1 MAGSAFKNAD
11 VVKALSGFT
20 PILVDGDVEKDIC
33 KKYGVSGYPNTL
45 FADAKGEAAGP
56 AIVGAVPTED
66 FLKKAQDFAKKVKPG
81 KPSKD
86 YATLTTAKADLDAA
100 LPKKKVAEALAA
112 IAKIEKVNR
121 AGPILDAA
129 VAAKKTLLEDG
140 QKRLDAAKTS
150 AAAADGKDAALK
162 ELKKLAADYKG
173 TDIGNEAAKLVK
185 ELEPPKEPG
194 AK

>member
-1 MAGSAFKNAD
+1 LAGSAFKDAE
-11 VVKALSGFT
+11 VIKTLSAFT
-20 PILVDGDVEKDIC
+20 PILVDKDTEKDVIA
-33 KKYGVSGYPNTL
+33 KYHVGGIPDVR
-45 FADAKGEAAGP
+45 FADAKGEQVGQP
-56 AIVGAVPTED
+56 IIGAVPTEQ
-66 FLKKAQDFAKKVKPG
+66 FLKSAQDLAKKVKPG

-86 YATLTTAKADLDAA
+86 YATLTGAKADLDAA
-100 LPKKKVAEALAA
+100 LPKKKVADALAA

-140 QKRLDAAKTS
+140 QKRFDAAKTS

-162 ELKKLAADYKG
+162 ELRKLAAEYKG
-173 TDIGNEAAKLVK
+173 TDIGTEAAKLVK
-185 ELEPPKEPG
+185 ELDPPKEPG